1 MKAKAV
7 LRKNAKQQKTE
18 FDEEFVVV
26 YVVVEVFV
34 VELVVVVDYTVIG
47 ALKISS

>member
-1 MKAKAV
+1 
-7 LRKNAKQQKTE
+7 
-18 FDEEFVVV
+18 VVV

>member
-18 FDEEFVVV
+18 FDEEKIVKEF
-26 YVVVEVFV
+26 
-34 VELVVVVDYTVIG
+34 LV
-47 ALKISS
+47 